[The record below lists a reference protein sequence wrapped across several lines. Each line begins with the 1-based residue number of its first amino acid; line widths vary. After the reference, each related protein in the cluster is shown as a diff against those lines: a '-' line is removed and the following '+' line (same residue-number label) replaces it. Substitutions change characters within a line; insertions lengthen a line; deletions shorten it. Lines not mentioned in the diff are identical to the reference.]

1 MCDLPENIPHFDIG
15 WKILFSFFAQDDL
28 LYLLKMNVL
37 FKFYRRQTFFVKGI
51 CQLYLITTN
60 FKRQSVKTFFFVKS
74 TLKKEL
80 LQLVLQRK

>member
-1 MCDLPENIPHFDIG
+1 MCDLLENIQHFHIG

-51 CQLYLITTN
+51 CQPNHNQLQKA
-60 FKRQSVKTFFFVKS
+60 KRENLFF
-74 TLKKEL
+74 
-80 LQLVLQRK
+80 RKVYT